1 MTAKT
6 LVLGLALLGGSV
18 GAQQTSAAAPAIAL
32 RVQPDRICADS
43 RSGYPNF
50 DLLVRNGSARPA
62 TVVELTARSFD
73 TAGNLLEH
81 RILWQDA
88 LSILGTQR
96 VIAAGEEG
104 VIFNPFSFESAGRA
118 ARIDYQLRFDDG
130 ASASVS
136 IRPEP
141 CATRAR
147 LILPLTGRVLVYD
160 SYDFLSHHR
169 RQTYQYAADL
179 RTFGVVDNWYRFGID
194 LVAIDEAGGMFKGE
208 GARIADWYGWGLPV
222 RAAGEGV
229 VVAVRDDMPDNALG
243 SEDWPRKRLS
253 EDEMGSDGNLRPH
266 RSWRRRD
273 ELRLSPQARQ
283 RPRQEGG
290 SGAGRSGHH
299 ADRQLGSDPGA
310 APPLRVAH
318 RLGSEGRAQPT
329 AVLPRSRHPRPG
341 PIQGSATG
349 RDRRRPAAALTRQ
362 R

>member
-6 LVLGLALLGGSV
+6 FVLGLALLGGSA
-18 GAQQTSAAAPAIAL
+18 GAQQTSAAPPAIAL

-62 TVVELTARSFD
+62 TAVELTARSFD
-73 TAGNLLEH
+73 AAGNLLEH

-88 LSILGTQR
+88 LNIMAPQR
-96 VIAAGEEG
+96 LIAAGREG
-104 VIFNPFSFESAGRA
+104 VIFNPFRFESAGRA

-169 RQTYQYAADL
+169 RQTYQYAEDMRA
-179 RTFGVVDNWYRFGID
+179 FGVVDNWYRFGID

-208 GARIADWYGWGLPV
+208 GARIEDWYGWGLPV

-253 EDEMGSDGNLRPH
+253 EDEMGSDGNYVLIDHGGGEMSSASHLRRGSARVKKGDRVQAGQVIAQIGNSGATPVPH
-266 RSWRRRD
+266 LHY
-273 ELRLSPQARQ
+273 ELRT
-283 RPRQEGG
+283 GWG
-290 SGAGRSGHH
+290 VKGVRSLPPYFH
-299 ADRQLGSDPGA
+299 DLDILGL
-310 APPLRVAH
+310 APSKEALPVGTGDVL
-318 RLGSEGRAQPT
+318 
-329 AVLPRSRHPRPG
+329 LPR
-341 PIQGSATG
+341 
-349 RDRRRPAAALTRQ
+349 
-362 R
+362 